1 MPNFTEKAIK
11 ETFWRLLEKY
21 PLKQISVRA
30 IAEECGINRN
40 SFYYHFR
47 DIPALLEEII
57 KDSAD
62 ALIKKY
68 PGISTLEEAAEAAF
82 NFTSENK
89 KAVLHVYN
97 SINRDIFERQLMQI
111 CEYIVSSYINTAFDT
126 SSVCDEDKAALILF
140 YKCELFGLCI
150 EWTNSG
156 MPDDALIKLKHVM
169 QLSNGLT
176 ESMIK
181 RCKD

>member
-1 MPNFTEKAIK
+1 MPNFTKKAIK
-11 ETFWRLLEKY
+11 EAFWTLLEKH

-68 PGISTLEEAAEAAF
+68 PGISTVDEAAEAAF

-89 KAVLHVYN
+89 RAVLHIYN
-97 SINRDIFERQLMQI
+97 SVNRDIYERHLMQT
-111 CEYIVSSYINTAFDT
+111 CEYIVSSYINNSFNT
-126 SSVCDEDKAALILF
+126 SDICPEDKAALILF

-156 MPDDALIKLKHVM
+156 MPDDALKKLRHVM
-169 QLSNGLT
+169 HLSSGLI